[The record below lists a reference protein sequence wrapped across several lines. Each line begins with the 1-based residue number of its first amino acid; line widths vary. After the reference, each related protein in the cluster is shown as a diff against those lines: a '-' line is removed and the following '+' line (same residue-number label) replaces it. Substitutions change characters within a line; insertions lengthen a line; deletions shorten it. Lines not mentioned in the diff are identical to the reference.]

1 MANIYGMVQKPSP
14 RPVPISPEAQQAGY
28 QWGGLGPSANF
39 WDGSEMYW
47 QPTFKAIDNIWN
59 TYDTIPVNRDK
70 YIPNDL
76 NFIAEGGRSANILGG
91 DGYLTGGEG
100 YVEYDDSMTDEERI
114 RAFGTEGDDYFSS
127 FGFENSPN
135 WRPASDNWGV
145 YLDVPFRQWEE
156 GIAAGYPVDDRINR
170 PTVSITDSGWENMQ
184 PGLDIISNPDVDP
197 QHFLPYS
204 SVGMHELGGH
214 YYDNVI
220 AGQDWLAASDI
231 MNSYGN
237 LTQEE
242 LQEQWMNDP
251 RTNHLNLHD
260 PANTGLRTLLRNR
273 SHHGGVVNPREGFG
287 EYISTALADPGY
299 QSIWSGPDT
308 EGIPEYVKDYR
319 LSPAEKFARAVGT
332 SFRPQ
337 VEHENFSTITPELNK
352 TFADSLATF
361 LNSR

>member
-1 MANIYGMVQKPSP
+1 MADNYGMVQKPALVAP
-14 RPVPISPEAQQAGY
+14 RLPAQQVGY
-28 QWGGLGPSANF
+28 EWGDLGSKGHF
-39 WDGSEMYW
+39 WNNAEEYW
-47 QPTFKAIDNIWN
+47 KPTFEAIDNIWN
-59 TYDTIPVNRDK
+59 TYDTIPVHRNR
-70 YIPNDL
+70 YLPEDL
-76 NFIAEGGRSANILGG
+76 NFIAESGRSANPIKA
-91 DGYLTGGEG
+91 
-100 YVEYDDSMTDEERI
+100 VPHDSV
-114 RAFGTEGDDYFSS
+114 GTEGDNYYGT
-127 FGFENSPN
+127 FGFENSPD
-135 WRPASDNWGV
+135 WRPTNNLGM
-145 YLDVPFRQWEE
+145 YLDVPFGRWQE
-156 GIAAGYPVDDRINR
+156 GIDAGAEAYLDDRLHR
-170 PTVSITDSGWENMQ
+170 PTVAISDLGWEAMQ

-220 AGQDWLAASDI
+220 AGQDQLAASDI

-242 LQEQWMNDP
+242 LYEQWMNDP

-299 QSIWSGPDT
+299 QTVWKLPDREEFT
-308 EGIPEYVKDYR
+308 SDEDFNMATNYSKYR
-319 LSPAEKFARAVGT
+319 LEPAEKFARAIGA

-337 VEHENFSTITPELNK
+337 FEEEGHSTITPELNK

>member
-1 MANIYGMVQKPSP
+1 MAQTYGMVQKPALVAP
-14 RPVPISPEAQQAGY
+14 RLPVPQQAGEE
-28 QWGGLGPSANF
+28 WGDLGPKGHF
-39 WDGSEMYW
+39 WNNAEEYW
-47 QPTFKAIDNIWN
+47 EPTFEAIDNIWN
-59 TYDTIPVNRDK
+59 TYGTLPVHRKK
-70 YIPNDL
+70 YLPEDL
-76 NFIAEGGRSANILGG
+76 NFIAESGRSANFLN
-91 DGYLTGGEG
+91 DN
-100 YVEYDDSMTDEERI
+100 V
-114 RAFGTEGDDYFSS
+114 GTEGDNYYGT
-127 FGFENSPN
+127 FGFENSPD
-135 WRPASDNWGV
+135 WRPTDNLGM
-145 YLDVPFRQWEE
+145 YLDVPFGQWQE
-156 GIAAGYPVDDRINR
+156 GLNVGYALDDRLDR
-170 PTVSITDSGWENMQ
+170 PTVAISDLGWEAMQ

-214 YYDNVI
+214 YYDNII

-242 LQEQWMNDP
+242 LYEQWMNDP